1 MLKAVIF
8 DFDYTLADSSVGII
22 DCIQTAQAG
31 MELPISS
38 APAIRDTIGLSVPDI
53 LVALNGE
60 GQRERADDFGRRFQ
74 ARADQVM
81 ADNTFVYDAV
91 PGVLRTL
98 AAAGLRTAIASTKFR
113 YRIESI
119 LEREGLA
126 ELIDTVIGAEDVKVH
141 KPDPACLIAA
151 LRGLDVAADEALY
164 VGDSVVDAEAA
175 QRATIDFVA
184 VLTGTTQ
191 ASDFGAFSSLAVLDD
206 LTALPEWVT

>member
-1 MLKAVIF
+1 M
-8 DFDYTLADSSVGII
+8 
-22 DCIQTAQAG
+22 
-31 MELPISS
+31 
-38 APAIRDTIGLSVPDI
+38 
-53 LVALNGE
+53 
-60 GQRERADDFGRRFQ
+60 
-74 ARADQVM
+74 
-81 ADNTFVYDAV
+81 
-91 PGVLRTL
+91 
-98 AAAGLRTAIASTKFR
+98 AAAGLRTASASTKFR